1 MSSIDSPKKMLDL
14 RTADNFVMTFLLN
27 LLRTYGFDP
36 WIFGVIISKGI
47 HADKAETDAAQQVE
61 EMSSSGK
68 ASSTCCALRWTFCNS
83 HVGMQE

>member
-1 MSSIDSPKKMLDL
+1 LK
-14 RTADNFVMTFLLN
+14 
-27 LLRTYGFDP
+27 TYGFDP
-36 WIFGVIISKGI
+36 GIFDAIISKGI